1 MVYEMNT
8 LVESASW
15 LIVERLRPSLK
26 DGEEPFKRVLSSKF
40 GRLCYSTPTMSEINK
55 GIPETVTQQA
65 QVIDFEAA
73 RGDALNARKNKLL
86 QGLIGLSPLLLPYLQ
101 RYLQKQTSRRK
112 IGSGLNSARPRG
124 RQGKLDLLQKILT
137 QLSTFKKRGKTGL

>member
-1 MVYEMNT
+1 
-8 LVESASW
+8 
-15 LIVERLRPSLK
+15 
-26 DGEEPFKRVLSSKF
+26 
-40 GRLCYSTPTMSEINK
+40 MSEINK

-65 QVIDFEAA
+65 KVIDFEAA

-86 QGLIGLSPLLLPYLQ
+86 QGLIGLAPLLLPYLQ

-112 IGSGLNSARPRG
+112 MGSGLNSARSRG